1 MHNILKNINLSLI
14 VISLSCFLASC
25 DDEDKVTFDYNYDSV
40 ATLPAPE
47 LDLSQARRIQ
57 ASGKLE
63 SVEVTDAVA
72 PAANLDESIDGGSDM
87 MSVDDGMSDP
97 NFN

>member
-1 MHNILKNINLSLI
+1 M
-14 VISLSCFLASC
+14 SCFLASC

-47 LDLSQARRIQ
+47 LELEKARQIQ

-63 SVEVTDAVA
+63 NVEVTDAVVPTA
-72 PAANLDESIDGGSDM
+72 ELDESIDGGSDI